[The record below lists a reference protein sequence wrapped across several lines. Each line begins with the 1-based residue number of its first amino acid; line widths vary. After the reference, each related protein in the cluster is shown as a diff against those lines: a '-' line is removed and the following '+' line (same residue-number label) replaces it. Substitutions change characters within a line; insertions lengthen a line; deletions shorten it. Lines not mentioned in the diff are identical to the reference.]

1 MFLFPPVLFGEP
13 RLVVYEEMHG
23 AHWNMVLVYV
33 SLLLLRPPVS
43 RALWEWTCLWMASG
57 HFWTPLE
64 MPQGDLRGWLHL
76 HLEVAGRGTGRSL
89 PQESA
94 TEGTPGRQPIT
105 QCSSKAPHNCTRL
118 TFTAPVLLVGNRG
131 I

>member
-43 RALWEWTCLWMASG
+43 RALGMDL
-57 HFWTPLE
+57 PLDGFGPFLE
-64 MPQGDLRGWLHL
+64 LPGD
-76 HLEVAGRGTGRSL
+76 
-89 PQESA
+89 
-94 TEGTPGRQPIT
+94 
-105 QCSSKAPHNCTRL
+105 APR
-118 TFTAPVLLVGNRG
+118 
-131 I
+131 